1 MVISNELQLIFELG
15 FLELFVILSI
25 KSRKKVRYLN
35 TVFADTCKD
44 KSAQGLFYV
53 FCACMYCLLVRTYCS
68 FAVLISITVVLKLG

>member
-44 KSAQGLFYV
+44 KSAQGLLYV
-53 FCACMYCLLVRTYCS
+53 FLRMYVLPACEDILFVCS
-68 FAVLISITVVLKLG
+68 SD